1 MQDRFQWGEGVSLVE
16 KYCLVSDG
24 VQIKIIEF
32 SPPHQDP
39 EKPVVVFVAGWVSL
53 LSGWEKVL
61 KVITPGLRVIYIETR
76 EKKSAL
82 LPSGKKL
89 AFGIERMSMDIQE
102 VLSETLEDRQLFY
115 FAGSSLG
122 ATVILDYLS
131 MKWKKPVASF
141 LIAPI
146 SEFAFP
152 KWLLFIIKFVPASM
166 YSFVRPIL
174 KGYLK
179 YFRLDRK
186 NEQEQIKKYEGTI
199 DAAEPVRL
207 KANAYAIKDYT
218 VWGKLEKI
226 KTPVVIVG
234 AETDNMHGI
243 EAMEKM
249 VSGLASARLEMMKSN
264 KETHSEKAGDFILS
278 EINCLQ
284 SNLPKKEPQHG

>member
-1 MQDRFQWGEGVSLVE
+1 MQDHLLWGEGVSFIE
-16 KYCLVSDG
+16 KYCPVSDG
-24 VQIKIIEF
+24 VQIKVIEF
-32 SPPHQDP
+32 FPPDQNP
-39 EKPVVVFVAGWVSL
+39 EKPSVVFVAGWVSL

-61 KVITPGLRVIYIETR
+61 KVITPRLRVIYIETR
-76 EKKSAL
+76 EKKSAR
-82 LPSGKKL
+82 LPAGKKL
-89 AFGIERMSMDIQE
+89 DFSIERMSADIHE
-102 VLSETLEDRQLFY
+102 VLSEILDDSQLFY

-131 MKWKKPVASF
+131 MKWKQPEASF

-152 KWLLFIIKFVPASM
+152 KWLLFIIKFIPASM

-218 VWGKLEKI
+218 IWGKLEMI
-226 KTPVVIVG
+226 KTPVVIIG
-234 AETDNMHGI
+234 AETDNLHGI
-243 EAMEKM
+243 EEMEKM
-249 VSGLASARLEMMKSN
+249 VSGLTSARLEMMKSN

-278 EINCLQ
+278 EIKCR
-284 SNLPKKEPQHG
+284 

>member
-1 MQDRFQWGEGVSLVE
+1 MQDNLLWGEGVSLIE
-16 KYCLVSDG
+16 EYCPVSDG
-24 VQIKIIEF
+24 VQIKVFDF
-32 SPPHQDP
+32 SPPDRNP

-61 KVITPGLRVIYIETR
+61 KVITPRLRVIYIETR
-76 EKKSAL
+76 EKKSAR

-89 AFGIERMSMDIQE
+89 DFSIERMSTDIHE
-102 VLSETLEDRQLFY
+102 VLSEILDDNRLFY

-131 MKWKKPVASF
+131 MQWKKPEASF

-174 KGYLK
+174 KVYLK

-207 KANAYAIKDYT
+207 KANAYAIRDYT
-218 VWGKLEKI
+218 IWGKLKKI
-226 KTPVVIVG
+226 KTPVVIIG
-234 AETDNMHGI
+234 AETDNLHGI
-243 EAMEKM
+243 EDMEKM
-249 VSGLASARLEMMKSN
+249 VSGLTSARLEMMKSN
-264 KETHSEKAGDFILS
+264 KETHSEKAGEFIFS
-278 EINCLQ
+278 EINCR
-284 SNLPKKEPQHG
+284 